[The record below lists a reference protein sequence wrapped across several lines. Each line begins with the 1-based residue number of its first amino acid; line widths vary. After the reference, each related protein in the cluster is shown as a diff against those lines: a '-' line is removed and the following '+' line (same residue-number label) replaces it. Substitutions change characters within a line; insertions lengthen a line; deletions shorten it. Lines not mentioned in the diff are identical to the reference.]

1 MSTSAN
7 EPEVPLGAGP
17 DSAARDCEEEIR
29 QLRATLHKMKH
40 EMAELSMRNEELEKE
55 LRRANRVIS
64 GAWEQIDVLRHS
76 SSWRVTA
83 PVRAFKTRLRGV
95 LR

>member
-1 MSTSAN
+1 
-7 EPEVPLGAGP
+7 
-17 DSAARDCEEEIR
+17 
-29 QLRATLHKMKH
+29 MKH

-55 LRRANRVIS
+55 LRRANRVVS

-76 SSWRVTA
+76 SSWRATA
-83 PVRAFKTRLRGV
+83 PVRAFKTRLRGA

>member
-1 MSTSAN
+1 MSTSAKN
-7 EPEVPLGAGP
+7 PEYPLGAG
-17 DSAARDCEEEIR
+17 SESGVRDLEEEIR

-40 EMAELSMRNEELEKE
+40 ELAELSMRNEELEKE

-83 PVRAFKTRLRGV
+83 PVRAFKTRVRGV

>member
-1 MSTSAN
+1 MKTPAN
-7 EPEVPLGAGP
+7 VPQEPIDAAV
-17 DSAARDCEEEIR
+17 DSMLRDRDEEIR
-29 QLRATLHKMKH
+29 QLRATLRKMKH
-40 EMAELSMRNEELEKE
+40 EMAELSVRNEELEKE
-55 LRRANRVIS
+55 LRRANRVIA
-64 GAWEQIDVLRHS
+64 GAWEQLGVLRHS